1 MMNVPIRYWCLW
13 LGERHS
19 TSMTQRAQMLESRE
33 RINMACDH
41 LKNVEEQPARI
52 FHSYI
57 RQLKKKE
64 ISYPNL

>member
-1 MMNVPIRYWCLW
+1 
-13 LGERHS
+13 
-19 TSMTQRAQMLESRE
+19 MLESRE

-64 ISYPNL
+64 ISYPNLWSVAENYKLISMRLNN